1 MKRTLAVLAVT
12 VAATTGSLVTA
23 GAASADPGVCL
34 HLSIDLNGTGQQQDI
49 CLPPAG

>member
-1 MKRTLAVLAVT
+1 VKRTLTVLALT

-23 GAASADPGVCL
+23 GAASADPSACL
-34 HLSIDLNGTGQQQDI
+34 HISIDLNGTGQQQDL